1 MGRKLIYFILFV
13 GLTLVATIG
22 FSQSGDG
29 FFYLE
34 KYNQRMDSIKN
45 YSSTFTIRTDIKSLD
60 VPDVTGKMFFKSP
73 AHYSIAIDGFAVLP
87 KHKLTPLARFLS
99 RSDFKALMISTE
111 KVNGRLCQVIE
122 LTPVDTASL
131 IDHYTIWVDKK
142 VFVVRRM
149 LMIEK
154 DKSEFMY
161 HYTYKTNSDLLP
173 VKLTYT
179 FEYTNKNA
187 GSVLYNQLWHERK
200 PAEPLLVK
208 GNLIIEFQYYD
219 VRREGDK

>member
-1 MGRKLIYFILFV
+1 MGRKLFYFVLFV
-13 GLTLVATIG
+13 GVALVATTG
-22 FSQSGDG
+22 YSQSGDG
-29 FFYLE
+29 FSYLE

-45 YSSTFTIRTDIKSLD
+45 YSSTFTVRTDINSLD
-60 VPDVTGKMFFKSP
+60 VPDVKGKMFFKWP

-99 RSDFKALMISTE
+99 RSDFKALMLTTE
-111 KVNGRLCQVIE
+111 KVNGQLCQVIE
-122 LTPVDTASL
+122 LTPVDTASQV
-131 IDHYTIWVDKK
+131 DHYTIWVDKK
-142 VFVVRRM
+142 VYVVRRM

-161 HYTYKTNSDLLP
+161 QYIYKTNSDLLP
-173 VKLTYT
+173 VKLNYT

-187 GSVLYNQLWHERK
+187 GPVLYNQLWHERK

-208 GNLIIEFQYYD
+208 GNLIVEFQYYD